1 MKSTYCGILNID
13 THDKVRAPPPT
24 ESELKLRNILRYKKI
39 PFKHS
44 QIIWYTGCDKYTPD
58 LIIGEKLI
66 IEVDGKIHDKE
77 FMKTPDRIRQRAL
90 KNMGFEVHRV
100 RNEHIQSLPSAVA
113 ADIIQKYYEVVDTPN
128 KTTKVSSLKATIHH
142 ESVPRDIAEKL
153 QFWAMEFNKEL
164 NDEKWTANHFKE
176 SLNRFHPE
184 LVTNQCAMER
194 LILLLLGLNLHKT
207 QDSSSLNFEYF
218 SNLLK
223 KGIEIIRGIF
233 GGVEGDAVAIHLKN
247 MYNISAPGFFKNL
260 IFKGGPNLNP
270 GVITIKDKSTL
281 DSIVD
286 KFNKSFSD
294 IGITVERSEIKSECN
309 AVLMKFDKTEESS
322 YSWLVDWM
330 NNIP

>member
-1 MKSTYCGILNID
+1 LNINTD
-13 THDKVRAPPPT
+13 NKFRAPPPT
-24 ESELKLRNILRYKKI
+24 ESELKLRSILRYKKI

-44 QIIWYTGCDKYTPD
+44 EIIWYTGCDKYTPD

-90 KNMGFEVHRV
+90 KNMGYEVHRI
-100 RNEHIQSLPSAVA
+100 RNEHVQRLPSVVA
-113 ADIIQKYYEVVDTPN
+113 ADIIQKYYEVIDTPD
-128 KTTKVSSLKATIHH
+128 KTTKVSRLKATIHH

-153 QFWAMEFNKEL
+153 QFWAMEFNKKL
-164 NDEKWTANHFKE
+164 NDEKWTANYFKE
-176 SLNRFHPE
+176 SLKLFPG

-194 LILLLLGLNLHKT
+194 LILLLIGLNLHKT
-207 QDSSSLNFEYF
+207 QDGTFDFKYS

-233 GGVEGDAVAIHLKN
+233 GGVESDAAAIHLKN

-270 GVITIKDKSTL
+270 GVIAIKDKSTL

-286 KFNKSFSD
+286 NFNRSFSD
-294 IGITVERSEIKSECN
+294 IGITVVCSEIKSECN
-309 AVLMKFDKTEESS
+309 AVLKKFDEDELST
-322 YSWLVDWM
+322 YSWLVEWI
-330 NNIP
+330 NNVP

>member
-1 MKSTYCGILNID
+1 LNID
-13 THDKVRAPPPT
+13 TDDKFKAPPPT
-24 ESELKLRNILRYKKI
+24 ESELKLRSILRYKKI

-90 KNMGFEVHRV
+90 KNMGYEVHRV
-100 RNEHIQSLPSAVA
+100 RNENIQSIPSAVA

-128 KTTKVSSLKATIHH
+128 KTTKVSRLKSTIHH

-153 QFWAMEFNKEL
+153 QFWTIEFNKEL
-164 NDEKWTANHFKE
+164 SDEKWTANYFKE
-176 SLNRFHPE
+176 SLKRYHPGI
-184 LVTNQCAMER
+184 VTNQCAMER
-194 LILLLLGLNLHKT
+194 LILLLLGLNLRKT
-207 QDSSSLNFEYF
+207 QDGSSLDFEYS

-223 KGIEIIRGIF
+223 KGIEIIRDIF
-233 GGVEGDAVAIHLKN
+233 GGDEGDAAAIHLRN

-270 GVITIKDKSTL
+270 RVISIKDKFAL
-281 DSIVD
+281 DSVID
-286 KFNKSFSD
+286 NFNENFSD
-294 IGITVERSEIKSECN
+294 IGIAVVSSEIKSECN
-309 AVLMKFDKTEESS
+309 AVLKKFDDDEISI
-322 YSWLVDWM
+322 YSWLVEWI
-330 NNIP
+330 NSIP